1 MYYISG
7 TKNTHSIIN
16 SVPVW
21 SGYPQYFKIGTVRV
35 IMFFSSVFGIIWVF
49 RFRPPYLGLGKINR
63 NQKLNRPKPKL
74 SDPKPN

>member
-35 IMFFSSVFGIIWVF
+35 IMFFSSVLDLIILVWDGLVFGS
-49 RFRPPYLGLGKINR
+49 G
-63 NQKLNRPKPKL
+63 
-74 SDPKPN
+74 